1 MMQSLGLVLEVSLF
15 YFFAYLLVVLLPS
28 IDFLLYTIFKIGYN
42 KTRREIFKILMNAT
56 NTNDPTSIIR
66 YMILF
71 AYISLPI
78 FIIFVSTALSVEYV
92 FNRGFPSPVFGS
104 VIASLFVYTISML
117 SYYTIIKYGAIYKLS
132 FLSLVRNDI
141 EQLLEKYSEKYS
153 YIQITLV
160 IGSLLYFA
168 TIIALLLDLENAY
181 TSLSKAIISMDI
193 VVLLIEVIR
202 NREYNN
208 TLKLIERTLTSSR
221 PKGRGFSSP

>member
-92 FNRGFPSPVFGS
+92 FNRGFPSPVFGF

-117 SYYTIIKYGAIYKLS
+117 SYYTIIKYGAIYKLP